1 MNSDVI
7 TREQAFANAR
17 RILDQAR
24 ARRDRDRA
32 AGRLPAEIEL
42 ICRRLERQKRTAPPA
57 IEHRAAA

>member
-1 MNSDVI
+1 MNSEVI
-7 TREQAFANAR
+7 PREEAFANAR

-42 ICRRLERQKRTAPPA
+42 VCRRLERQQRAAAPA
-57 IEHRAAA
+57 IEHHAAA